1 MVGVTKRR
9 YEILLPIRHND
20 GRSILVQDTQTLQQT
35 LRDVID
41 RFGAMSYSP
50 NSILGVWQSQDGK
63 PYDDDLFLL
72 TVDVE
77 DTPENRAF
85 FLEFKATLLERFR
98 QKEIYMVTYL
108 LEVV

>member
-1 MVGVTKRR
+1 MTKRR

-35 LRDVID
+35 LRDVIE

-50 NSILGVWQSQDGK
+50 NSILGVWQSEDGT

-72 TVDVE
+72 TVDVD
-77 DTPENRAF
+77 DTPENWEF
-85 FLEFKATLLERFR
+85 FVRFKETLRGRFQQR
-98 QKEIYMVTYL
+98 DLYMVTYL

>member
-1 MVGVTKRR
+1 MTKRR

-35 LRDVID
+35 LRDVIE

-50 NSILGVWQSQDGK
+50 NSILGVWQSEDGR

-72 TVDVE
+72 TVDVD
-77 DTPENRAF
+77 DTLENREF
-85 FLEFKATLLERFR
+85 FVRFKETLRGRFQQR
-98 QKEIYMVTYL
+98 DLYMVTYL

>member
-1 MVGVTKRR
+1 MTQRRR

-50 NSILGVWQSQDGK
+50 NSILGVWQSADGR

-77 DTPENRAF
+77 DTPENREF
-85 FLEFKATLLERFR
+85 FVGFKQTLLERFL
-98 QKEIYMVTYL
+98 QKDIYMVTYL
-108 LEVV
+108 LEVI

>member
-1 MVGVTKRR
+1 M
-9 YEILLPIRHND
+9 
-20 GRSILVQDTQTLQQT
+20 QQT

-50 NSILGVWQSQDGK
+50 NSILGVWKSEDGK

-77 DTPENRAF
+77 DIPENRAF
-85 FLEFKATLLERFR
+85 FVEFKKTLLERFK
-98 QKEIYMVTYL
+98 QKDIYMVTYL

>member
-1 MVGVTKRR
+1 MTKRR
-9 YEILLPIRHND
+9 YEVLLPIRHND

-35 LRDVID
+35 LRDVIE

-50 NSILGVWQSQDGK
+50 NSILGVWRSEDGR

-77 DTPENRAF
+77 DTPENREF
-85 FLEFKATLLERFR
+85 FRRFKGVLRERFQQR
-98 QKEIYMVTYL
+98 EIYMVTYL
-108 LEVV
+108 LEVI